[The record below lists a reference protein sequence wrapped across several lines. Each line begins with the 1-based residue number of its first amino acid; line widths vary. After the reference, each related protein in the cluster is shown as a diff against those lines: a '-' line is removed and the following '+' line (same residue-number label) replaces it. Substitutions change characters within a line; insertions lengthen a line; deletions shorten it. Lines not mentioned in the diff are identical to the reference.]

1 MSSSGRM
8 PRNASDRVHG
18 MASKVR
24 VPRSAIA
31 FGGWR
36 GLLEID
42 GDVLRVMGEDPANQ
56 LEVDCAQVKRC
67 SFNSNNGLWAF
78 RMRDGRKLYLQT
90 SGLILSADRSPAGR
104 AANDS
109 INRILSKHG
118 VRGFSV

>member
-1 MSSSGRM
+1 VRLS
-8 PRNASDRVHG
+8 RN
-18 MASKVR
+18 
-24 VPRSAIA
+24 AIA
-31 FGGWR
+31 FGGWK

-42 GDVLRVMGEDPANQ
+42 GDVLRVTGEDPSNH
-56 LEVDCAQVKRC
+56 LEVDCSQVKRC

-78 RMRDGRKLYLQT
+78 RMEDGRKLYLQT

-109 INRILSKHG
+109 ITQLLAKHA